1 MTAGRGAT
9 FAGVHAESTRQAL
22 VHAATAEKAGCDGIM
37 ATPPALSRA
46 SDQALFD
53 HFRALAEAVDVPLI
67 VQDAS
72 GYIGQA
78 IGVSVYV
85 RLLERFGPDKILFK
99 PEAAPLGP
107 NLSALRDATAGQAKI
122 FEGSGGIGLIDSYR
136 RGIVGT
142 MPGVDLLDG
151 VMALWHALER
161 GDETTA
167 YRVYFPM
174 CAIVALELQ
183 AGLDGF
189 LAIEKSILVRRGL
202 FRSDRRRSP
211 YSWSLDRE
219 TSAEVE
225 RLLAHLSDALS
236 TSGPS

>member
-1 MTAGRGAT
+1 
-9 FAGVHAESTRQAL
+9 
-22 VHAATAEKAGCDGIM
+22 
-37 ATPPALSRA
+37 
-46 SDQALFD
+46 
-53 HFRALAEAVDVPLI
+53 VPLI

-78 IGVSVYV
+78 IGVSVYA

-122 FEGSGGIGLIDSYR
+122 FEGSGGIGLIDSHR

-151 VMALWHALER
+151 VMALWHALEH

-167 YRVYFPM
+167 YRVYFPI

-202 FRSDRRRSP
+202 FGSDRRRGP

-219 TSAEVE
+219 TWAEVE
-225 RLLAHLSDALS
+225 RLLSHLSDVLRDPLP
-236 TSGPS
+236 TSGLP